1 MQDDGQ
7 DNGMSPEPEARPQ
20 SGVPGASEQAAP
32 SAVPQQSAPNP
43 QGQALTLQQ
52 LQQQEQWRR
61 LQQQQRLAQEHQQ
74 QRQMMFGVYPG
85 AVPGQQQSAWPAM
98 MGRGMPM
105 PFLQPGMGMGGYP
118 GWGMPPP
125 LMGAGAVGTFADPY
139 SAPMG
144 MMGGPHMDPMMAWYA
159 MHYGQYA
166 QAMQNHANAQ
176 AAATANAQLHAEAEQ
191 QATPNAG
198 NGASVAAAKQNLR
211 WWQDPEKVGCL
222 AQVTLQVAEECW
234 LALLLMALSLDKSTP

>member
-1 MQDDGQ
+1 M
-7 DNGMSPEPEARPQ
+7 
-20 SGVPGASEQAAP
+20 PGPPEQAAP

-43 QGQALTLQQ
+43 QDQTLALQQ

-74 QRQMMFGVYPG
+74 QRQMMFGAYPG
-85 AVPGQQQSAWPAM
+85 AAPGQQQSAWPAM

-105 PFLQPGMGMGGYP
+105 PYLQPGMGMGGYP

-125 LMGAGAVGTFADPY
+125 MMGAVGSFADPY
-139 SAPMG
+139 GGPMG

-176 AAATANAQLHAEAEQ
+176 AAATANAQLHAEAQ
-191 QATPNAG
+191 QATAKAG
-198 NGASVAAAKQNLR
+198 NGGSVAAARQNLR

-222 AQVTLQVAEECW
+222 APNSVILQSLKSGGWRCPSW
-234 LALLLMALSLDKSTP
+234 LSWDKPRI